1 MEIQR
6 RGQNPKPDDV
16 VVAIAMSTRQSIRT
30 KSKTGDPVN
39 GELENNGLP
48 VRLFATDR
56 YPFERVNMYSI
67 LWVRAVLRGSP
78 EMDILMGSCFA
89 GLFQIP
95 TRRLLAGKVVH
106 CMMTR
111 QIVTKKKYEMWHVFG
126 GNPFRFSLFWDR
138 LIGDSRD
145 ATIEYIVALVESDDE
160 MPRDIRL
167 KLCLI
172 VIVDGVL
179 VAKSQK
185 PWPTLK
191 YLKLLEMMGKCEDP
205 VGVFC
210 NKLRQQMIKTGFPL
224 ALQLVAFWTIP
235 QLLQLVSGD
244 DTITLL
250 NYPEMSLPQHSG
262 LIVAAV
268 RKAEHNSVVRPMMV
282 ASGNH
287 EDMWGLWDDE
297 NFDRRVN
304 YMLELIEGGH
314 VFTKAEWLGGAGDPL
329 FLYGAKA
336 RTPKRKKQLDSDE
349 EPASKK
355 SRVGGHNTRSVSEGA
370 DGEKFRELEA
380 RVDEVVADVALLR
393 EGERAEI
400 CGTSVHI
407 PGGGHHD
414 IAVEDAG
421 TGVIGSGGS
430 GGTKPAGPGPQEID
444 KCASGVEGLNQ
455 DSIGGSDVPAAEGI
469 NPVEQDCLDLLVG
482 AVMKDAGLT
491 TDDCANEHPV
501 VEESHED
508 TVASRLAAGEIAK
521 VSLADKS
528 ESADGTDAEAM
539 NKTICMSMIGSGD
552 NLMDEECPLVI
563 NETLGAE
570 DGVQTAS
577 EADFTTATVDE
588 PVVGGVAGNVADVCV
603 LDDKSESAAETA
615 AEAINKVAD
624 HVHVD
629 EIGLGDDLM
638 DEECPPVIS
647 ETMGPEG
654 GVQKESA
661 EYMTPAFG
669 EESILEGLEGND
681 PDAGVHVVDPGH
693 GDVIGS
699 HDDMTD
705 GETEQKEGETGVMI
719 LSDSPTPMTARHI
732 PVAEEEE
739 LASLLLAKSYYDLA
753 DMVPVIE
760 DRDYPFFERVLQSN
774 PQVMHHNAGG
784 GVRDLDNVL
793 FLELA
798 TPRKWVN
805 SMHMKVLM
813 EYSERQYGLELH
825 LNRAM
830 FLAPLFTAHMQGKRR
845 SFRAAKRKTCIVG
858 DAKITKYLTQKC
870 KRWGVEVNS
879 LYTPMI

>member
-1 MEIQR
+1 MHSYLADHPDSPASVLIFTPCIHLVVSLRSWYIKSHSASLDDPFIPFQFQKCHR
-6 RGQNPKPDDV
+6 LLGSYQTPGQSHPSRFGR
-16 VVAIAMSTRQSIRT
+16 IS
-30 KSKTGDPVN
+30 
-39 GELENNGLP
+39 
-48 VRLFATDR
+48 
-56 YPFERVNMYSI
+56 YSI
-67 LWVRAVLRGSP
+67 DYQLP
-78 EMDILMGSCFA
+78 NKEEN
-89 GLFQIP
+89 
-95 TRRLLAGKVVH
+95 
-106 CMMTR
+106 
-111 QIVTKKKYEMWHVFG
+111 YE
-126 GNPFRFSLFWDR
+126 FWDR

-145 ATIEYIVALVESDDE
+145 ATIEYIVVLVESDDE
-160 MPRDIRL
+160 MPGDIRL

-185 PWPTLK
+185 PRPTLK
-191 YLKLLEMMGKCEDP
+191 YLKLLESLDDFLALPWGRESFLWTISTLKPPLKVMGKCEDP

-210 NKLRQQMIKTGFPL
+210 NKLRQQTIKTGFPL

-235 QLLQLVSGD
+235 LLLQLVAGD
-244 DTITLL
+244 DKITLL

-262 LIVAAV
+262 LIVAAI
-268 RKAEHNSVVRPMMV
+268 RKAEHNAAPMMV

-287 EDMWGLWDDE
+287 EYMWGLWDDE

-329 FLYGAKA
+329 FVYGAKA

-349 EPASKK
+349 EPASKQ

-393 EGERAEI
+393 GVSSRKKCKGERAEI

-407 PGGGHHD
+407 PGGGHRD

-430 GGTKPAGPGPQEID
+430 GGTKPVGPGPQEID

-455 DSIGGSDVPAAEGI
+455 DSIGGIDVPAAEGI

-482 AVMKDAGLT
+482 AVMKDDGLT

-501 VEESHED
+501 VELIIFLESHED
-508 TVASRLAAGEIAK
+508 TVASRLASGEIAK

-539 NKTICMSMIGSGD
+539 NKVVDHMYVDEIGSGD

-588 PVVGGVAGNVADVCV
+588 PVVGGVAGNVTDICV

-629 EIGLGDDLM
+629 EIGLGDDLI

-654 GVQKESA
+654 GVQKQSA

-719 LSDSPTPMTARHI
+719 LSDSPTPMTNGVQGLCVHMYEGVHVYKGAEITLSVHI
-732 PVAEEEE
+732 YEGCSPDVNVHSGSWWWLCKGRAE
-739 LASLLLAKSYYDLA
+739 
-753 DMVPVIE
+753 
-760 DRDYPFFERVLQSN
+760 
-774 PQVMHHNAGG
+774 
-784 GVRDLDNVL
+784 
-793 FLELA
+793 
-798 TPRKWVN
+798 
-805 SMHMKVLM
+805 
-813 EYSERQYGLELH
+813 
-825 LNRAM
+825 
-830 FLAPLFTAHMQGKRR
+830 
-845 SFRAAKRKTCIVG
+845 
-858 DAKITKYLTQKC
+858 
-870 KRWGVEVNS
+870 
-879 LYTPMI
+879 

>member
-30 KSKTGDPVN
+30 KSKTG
-39 GELENNGLP
+39 
-48 VRLFATDR
+48 
-56 YPFERVNMYSI
+56 
-67 LWVRAVLRGSP
+67 
-78 EMDILMGSCFA
+78 
-89 GLFQIP
+89 
-95 TRRLLAGKVVH
+95 
-106 CMMTR
+106 
-111 QIVTKKKYEMWHVFG
+111 
-126 GNPFRFSLFWDR
+126 
-138 LIGDSRD
+138 
-145 ATIEYIVALVESDDE
+145 
-160 MPRDIRL
+160 
-167 KLCLI
+167 
-172 VIVDGVL
+172 
-179 VAKSQK
+179 
-185 PWPTLK
+185 
-191 YLKLLEMMGKCEDP
+191 
-205 VGVFC
+205 
-210 NKLRQQMIKTGFPL
+210 
-224 ALQLVAFWTIP
+224 
-235 QLLQLVSGD
+235 
-244 DTITLL
+244 
-250 NYPEMSLPQHSG
+250 
-262 LIVAAV
+262 
-268 RKAEHNSVVRPMMV
+268 
-282 ASGNH
+282 
-287 EDMWGLWDDE
+287 
-297 NFDRRVN
+297 
-304 YMLELIEGGH
+304 
-314 VFTKAEWLGGAGDPL
+314 
-329 FLYGAKA
+329 
-336 RTPKRKKQLDSDE
+336 
-349 EPASKK
+349 
-355 SRVGGHNTRSVSEGA
+355 
-370 DGEKFRELEA
+370 
-380 RVDEVVADVALLR
+380 
-393 EGERAEI
+393 
-400 CGTSVHI
+400 
-407 PGGGHHD
+407 
-414 IAVEDAG
+414 
-421 TGVIGSGGS
+421 

-444 KCASGVEGLNQ
+444 KCASGVEVTMFMPQGLNQ

-774 PQVMHHNAGG
+774 PQVVVCAHVRGCTRC
-784 GVRDLDNVL
+784 GVRGDNGQLLVCVYAE
-793 FLELA
+793 FECTPKRGVYGEPLEYEY
-798 TPRKWVN
+798 
-805 SMHMKVLM
+805 M
-813 EYSERQYGLELH
+813 ETVCVH
-825 LNRAM
+825 
-830 FLAPLFTAHMQGKRR
+830 
-845 SFRAAKRKTCIVG
+845 
-858 DAKITKYLTQKC
+858 
-870 KRWGVEVNS
+870 WGAV
-879 LYTPMI
+879 